1 MNTLVL
7 KSVMHRIPF
16 SYSQLIQIKYTLER
30 KYNSTQ
36 KQKQMIIEPLLWWFS
51 QNKLEY
57 EKLGCGLGKDN
68 GKKDEKVQRTN
79 WQ

>member
-36 KQKQMIIEPLLWWFS
+36 KQKQMINEPLL
-51 QNKLEY
+51 
-57 EKLGCGLGKDN
+57 
-68 GKKDEKVQRTN
+68 
-79 WQ
+79 